1 MNLETALASVDQMI
15 YAKTGK
21 HLSNLQTIIV
31 KKVWQGKKYLA
42 IADEYG
48 CTEGHVKD
56 VASWLWKILSEV
68 LEEKVNKNNFRT
80 IIQRKLSSVSLVKT
94 WEVKSTFLASGSTN
108 FIGRVHELTYL
119 QTLVDRGS
127 KIIVIQGE
135 GGVGKTTLAQ
145 YFLLSQGFSLVL
157 EVLMAKET
165 QNITSVESIVEEWLQ
180 RDLHEEAGKEFGVT
194 LARLKRCLEQQNIGI
209 LIDNLE
215 PALDREGKIIA
226 AHRNYVELLRVL
238 TDLKIKSITII
249 TSRDRICEA
258 DLNLEHYRLSGLNL
272 AAWQEF
278 FSQRHISTNL
288 ITLSKLHQTYGGNA
302 KAMGILAGVIQ
313 EDFAGNL
320 EIYWQE
326 NANDLLVEIELKNLV
341 AHQFDRL
348 QNLDEQ
354 AYLLLCRLGCYR
366 YQDIPQIS
374 RSGLLTLLWDVEEK
388 QKRKIIESLR
398 NRSLVEFSQGKY
410 WLHPVIQAEAILRL
424 QRQGE
429 WQQTHLKIAQFYT
442 ASVTKINSIQDGL
455 TALEAYYH
463 YVAIQDFEAAG
474 QVIIN
479 SRNNQ
484 WEQYLSLGSTLYR
497 LGLIQPLLAAIT
509 QIIEKISTIEKR
521 SELNNILG
529 DLYWISGQVHQ
540 AIACQEATIAAATQ
554 CLNNLTELE
563 ANPYRIYYLKMLQV
577 DSLLSLGLYQI
588 DLGELEQAASFFQQ
602 VINLANQTRHHSWAE
617 KAAICLDLVN
627 SERQQSQ
634 FDYQASERFY
644 RLIIIDSHPE
654 YNTGRFVFFI
664 QILGQTH
671 LNLGATTKAQ
681 QLFARAIAFSQSSNY
696 TQVKAKALSGLAV
709 IYRQANQLETAE
721 QYHQTAINL
730 LDKIGAKCDLA
741 EAYFQWG
748 LTLQISRKIEDSK
761 IYFERASQLFQQINA
776 PKQLAKIRNQLE

>member
-1 MNLETALASVDQMI
+1 MNLDTALASVDQMI

-21 HLSNLQTIIV
+21 HLSNLQTIIL

-68 LEEKVNKNNFRT
+68 LQEKVTKTNFRT
-80 IIQRKLSSVSLVKT
+80 VIQRKLSSVAITKSSLL
-94 WEVKSTFLASGSTN
+94 SSGSAY
-108 FIGRVHELTYL
+108 FIGRDHELAYL

-127 KIIVIQGE
+127 KVIMIQGE

-145 YFLLSQGFSLVL
+145 HFLLSQGFSLVL

-180 RDLHEEAGKEFGVT
+180 RDLHEEAGNEFGVT
-194 LARLKRCLEQQNIGI
+194 LARLKRCLEQQKIGI

-215 PALDREGKIIA
+215 PALDREGKFIA

-238 TDLKIKSITII
+238 SDLKIKSITLV

-258 DLNLEHYRLSGLNL
+258 DLNLEHYRLPGLSL
-272 AAWQEF
+272 SAWQEF
-278 FSQRHISTNL
+278 FFYRQILTDSIIL
-288 ITLSKLHQTYGGNA
+288 AKLHQTYGGNA
-302 KAMGILAGVIQ
+302 KAMGIVAGVIQ
-313 EDFAGNL
+313 EDYAGN
-320 EIYWQE
+320 IDNYWQE
-326 NANDLLVEIELKNLV
+326 NANDPLVEINLKNLV

-348 QNLDEQ
+348 QKLDEQ

-374 RSGLLTLLWDVEEK
+374 RSGLLILLWDVEEK
-388 QKRKIIESLR
+388 HKRKIIESLR
-398 NRSLVEFSQGKY
+398 NRSLVEFSQAKY
-410 WLHPVIQAEAILRL
+410 WLHPVIKAEAILRL
-424 QRQGE
+424 QRQKE
-429 WQQTHLKIAQFYT
+429 WQQTHLTIAQFYT

-463 YVAIQDFEAAG
+463 YVAIEDFDAAG

-479 SRNNQ
+479 SYNNQ
-484 WEQYLSLGSTLYR
+484 WGQYLTLGSTLYR
-497 LGLIQPLLAAIT
+497 LGLIQPLLTAIT

-529 DLYWISGQVHQ
+529 DLYWISGQIYQ
-540 AIACQEATIAAATQ
+540 AIACQKVTISAATQ
-554 CLNNLTELE
+554 CLKNLTELE
-563 ANPYRIYYLKMLQV
+563 INQYRIYYLKMLQV

-588 DLGELEQAASFFQQ
+588 DLLELDQAANFFQQ
-602 VINLANQTRHHSWAE
+602 VINLAYQTRHHSWAE
-617 KAAICLDLVN
+617 KASICLDLVN
-627 SERQQSQ
+627 SARQQMQ
-634 FDYQASERFY
+634 VDYQTSQKFY
-644 RLIIIDSHPE
+644 QLIIINNDPD
-654 YNTGRFVFFI
+654 YNTGRFAFFI

-671 LNLGATTKAQ
+671 LNLGETTKAQ
-681 QLFARAIAFSQSSNY
+681 QLFTRAIAFSQSSNY
-696 TQVKAKALSGLAV
+696 TQIKAKALSGLAV
-709 IYRQANQLETAE
+709 SYRQINQFETAE
-721 QYHQTAINL
+721 QYHQQAINL
-730 LDKIGAKCDLA
+730 LDNLGAKCDLA

-748 LTLQISRKIEDSK
+748 LTLQISGKSEVSK
-761 IYFERASQLFQQINA
+761 NNFERASQLFQQINA
-776 PKQLAKIRNQLE
+776 PKQLVKIRNQLE